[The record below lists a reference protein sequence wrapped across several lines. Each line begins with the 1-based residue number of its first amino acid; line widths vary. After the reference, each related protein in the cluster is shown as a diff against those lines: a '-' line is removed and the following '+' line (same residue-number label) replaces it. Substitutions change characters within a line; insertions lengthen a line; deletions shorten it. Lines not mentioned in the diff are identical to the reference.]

1 MDELKSITYYN
12 EHAKEFFA
20 KTINADMSEIYAH
33 FLKYLPANGSILDAG
48 FGSGRDSYKFS
59 EMGFKVTAIDASETI
74 CGLTQEFLKDKAEVF
89 NLTFGQ
95 LAFQSQFD
103 GIWACA
109 SLLHV
114 PEKYL
119 LDALQKLNAA
129 LKQDGVLYASWKYG
143 DYERVDSERFFCDM
157 NEARIKK
164 IIELF
169 PEMIAEGIWISHDVC
184 DYDHRQW
191 LNVIIRR
198 RE

>member
-95 LAFQSQFD
+95 LAF
-103 GIWACA
+103 
-109 SLLHV
+109 
-114 PEKYL
+114 
-119 LDALQKLNAA
+119 
-129 LKQDGVLYASWKYG
+129 
-143 DYERVDSERFFCDM
+143 
-157 NEARIKK
+157 
-164 IIELF
+164 
-169 PEMIAEGIWISHDVC
+169 
-184 DYDHRQW
+184 
-191 LNVIIRR
+191 
-198 RE
+198 

>member
-1 MDELKSITYYN
+1 M
-12 EHAKEFFA
+12 
-20 KTINADMSEIYAH
+20 
-33 FLKYLPANGSILDAG
+33 
-48 FGSGRDSYKFS
+48 
-59 EMGFKVTAIDASETI
+59 
-74 CGLTQEFLKDKAEVF
+74 
-89 NLTFGQ
+89 
-95 LAFQSQFD
+95 
-103 GIWACA
+103 
-109 SLLHV
+109 

-169 PEMIAEGIWISHDVC
+169 PEMIAEEIWISHDVC